1 MIHGVIARTAAAMTA
16 TPPMQRKAVW
26 TIESV
31 ILSLRPI
38 LARSAIRTLSVL
50 RGLRRLPAGDE
61 RRQPLD
67 IAIVIRRDMLRPR
80 LELRLWLM
88 LRRLVLLRLVV
99 LRLILRLIL
108 RLVVLRLII
117 MLIMLRLIMLLFA
130 RIDSLRLARREWL
143 AGQARLIIVT
153 VVITVIGRI
162 IARAAARLLLGKRL
176 TLAKLFLRGGDQAEI
191 MLGVLIIIF
200 RGDRISGTL
209 RIAGELEIFFGDV
222 RRRSPNF
229 YVLPIG
235 LVHSG
240 QRILVMMMMTT
251 TATALTTIATA
262 HTLVVLTVSHGLLFC
277 QPRYLRRH

>member
-99 LRLILRLIL
+99 LRLILRL
-108 RLVVLRLII
+108 VVLRLII

-162 IARAAARLLLGKRL
+162 IARAAAGLLLGKRL

-251 TATALTTIATA
+251 TAAALTTIATA

>member
-99 LRLILRLIL
+99 LRLILRL
-108 RLVVLRLII
+108 VVLRLII

-162 IARAAARLLLGKRL
+162 IARAAAGLLLGKRL